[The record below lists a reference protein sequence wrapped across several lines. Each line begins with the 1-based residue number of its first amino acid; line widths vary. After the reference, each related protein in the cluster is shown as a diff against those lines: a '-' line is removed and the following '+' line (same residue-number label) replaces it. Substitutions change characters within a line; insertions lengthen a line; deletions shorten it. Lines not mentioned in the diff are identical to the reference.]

1 MMSENMVMQN
11 GCGSSPR
18 AGSAMDRWARRIVL
32 QRLEKLASG
41 RIELADEGRSSY
53 FGEGESQAA
62 LQTSVE
68 VKNPSFYKALA
79 LGGSVGA
86 GEAYMAGHW
95 ACSDLTALLRIVI
108 RNRSVL
114 EGMDRGAAWFAVP
127 VRRIFHWLRRNTPVG
142 SRRNIAAH
150 YDLGNEFYKLFLDD
164 TMTYSCGIFEKPEA
178 TLRQASIAKYDRI
191 CRKLGLT
198 SRDHVVEIG
207 TGWGGFALHAA
218 EHYGCRITTTTISE
232 EQHAYAQERIEAKGL
247 ASRIR
252 LLKEDYRQLTGTYD
266 KLVSIEMIEAV
277 GHQYLSTFLK
287 KISTLLKPEGKAALQ
302 VITIEDQRYKQH
314 IHKVDF
320 IKRYIFPGSCLLS
333 VTALC
338 NTATKVTDLRLF
350 HLEDITPH
358 YATPL
363 REWRDRFFASL
374 DNVRALGYPESFI
387 RMWEFYLC
395 YCEAAFAEHY
405 IGNVQAVFFK
415 PLCRE
420 ATPLS
425 AFNGTQSTLEQGR
438 ADP

>member
-1 MMSENMVMQN
+1 
-11 GCGSSPR
+11 
-18 AGSAMDRWARRIVL
+18 
-32 QRLEKLASG
+32 
-41 RIELADEGRSSY
+41 
-53 FGEGESQAA
+53 
-62 LQTSVE
+62 
-68 VKNPSFYKALA
+68 
-79 LGGSVGA
+79 
-86 GEAYMAGHW
+86 
-95 ACSDLTALLRIVI
+95 
-108 RNRSVL
+108 
-114 EGMDRGAAWFAVP
+114 
-127 VRRIFHWLRRNTPVG
+127 
-142 SRRNIAAH
+142 
-150 YDLGNEFYKLFLDD
+150 
-164 TMTYSCGIFEKPEA
+164 MTYSCGIFEKPEA

-218 EHYGCRITTTTISE
+218 EHYGCRVTTTTISE

-252 LLKEDYRQLTGTYD
+252 LLKEDYRKLTGTYD

-287 KISTLLKPEGKAALQ
+287 KISALLKSEGKAALQ

-338 NTATKVTDLRLF
+338 DTATKATDLRLF

-358 YATPL
+358 YATTL

-374 DNVRALGYPESFI
+374 DKVRALGY
-387 RMWEFYLC
+387 YLC